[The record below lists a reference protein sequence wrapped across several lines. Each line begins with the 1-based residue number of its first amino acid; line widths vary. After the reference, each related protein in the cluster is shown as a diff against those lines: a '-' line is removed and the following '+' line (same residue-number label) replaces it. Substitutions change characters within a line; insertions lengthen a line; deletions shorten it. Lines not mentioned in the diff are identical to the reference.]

1 MITDP
6 ADIVPAIKKA
16 VQSGKPAI
24 INVQVDQVSMSPA
37 TASFS
42 GTKKG

>member
-1 MITDP
+1 VRNVGYK
-6 ADIVPAIKKA
+6 DIVPSIKKA

-37 TASFS
+37 TAAFA
-42 GTKKG
+42 GVKK